1 MEPEISRKTLDL
13 LGSPVTGALVN
24 LDARAPYANQIR
36 TAQSFFANRP
46 RFIRDILLKPEPKQ
60 RYIDVDGL
68 VPHIRKLLAFDIV
81 GVTEKELG
89 STLLERAT
97 AVARLRGALDQH
109 EVDRPIHLFGSLD
122 TLFTPL
128 YFLMGAEIFDGLTWM
143 RYSYYAGQ
151 TLHFEALPLITGNLT
166 LRDDQRAARVL
177 TSNLDYLLRL
187 KEDMRRY
194 LMTKKMSVFGEI
206 APVISKGVE
215 TVMSHLKV

>member
-1 MEPEISRKTLDL
+1 
-13 LGSPVTGALVN
+13 
-24 LDARAPYANQIR
+24 
-36 TAQSFFANRP
+36 
-46 RFIRDILLKPEPKQ
+46 
-60 RYIDVDGL
+60 
-68 VPHIRKLLAFDIV
+68 
-81 GVTEKELG
+81 
-89 STLLERAT
+89 
-97 AVARLRGALDQH
+97 
-109 EVDRPIHLFGSLD
+109 
-122 TLFTPL
+122 
-128 YFLMGAEIFDGLTWM
+128 M

-194 LMTKKMSVFGEI
+194 LMTKKMNVFGEI